1 MKLLE
6 FILNLNK
13 KREKTMNQSADQKQR
28 EALIHT
34 SRQQFKKLQE
44 LGLKLPI
51 AVL

>member
-1 MKLLE
+1 MKLPKL
-6 FILNLNK
+6 LLHLNK
-13 KREKTMNQSADQKQR
+13 KGQKTINQSTDQKQR
-28 EALIHT
+28 EALILT

>member
-6 FILNLNK
+6 FLFNLNK
-13 KREKTMNQSADQKQR
+13 KRETVNQSADQKQR
-28 EALIHT
+28 EALIRT
-34 SRQQFKKLQE
+34 SREQFKKLQE